1 MGTPMRRPSWEVVL
15 ALVFAATAALACAL
29 TPARYVASGAVLL
42 PSGMVR
48 VQYADRDP
56 HAALAQVQRF
66 AQRHTD
72 ALLVD
77 RPLIKRS
84 DPWLPWAALAAAL
97 GLAGF
102 LLLRPRGARLRC
114 ERDLIAVLGESI
126 VAPRPLEARRLC
138 ELLAHCWFRRGKTI
152 LPVVSADGDGSGIA
166 LQLAQAFAARGEATL
181 LIDANLRSPSVHRAL
196 GLPNRAGLA
205 DFLAG
210 RKPRLTQ
217 CAQNL
222 SVLVAGRSSEDPLEL
237 LSRKRLQDL
246 LALAERRYSV
256 IIVDTPAA
264 ASGPDLQMFAAL
276 AGGALVA
283 TRRSVQASAL
293 AQLRRLL
300 EPCRARIVGT
310 VLAPA

>member
-1 MGTPMRRPSWEVVL
+1 MHRRTWEVVL
-15 ALVFAATAALACAL
+15 ALVFAATAALACSL
-29 TPARYVASGAVLL
+29 IPPQYVASGAVLL
-42 PSGMVR
+42 PGGMVR
-48 VQYADRDP
+48 VEYSDRDP
-56 HAALAQVQRF
+56 HAALAQVERF
-66 AQRHTD
+66 VQGHSN

-84 DPWLPWAALAAAL
+84 EPWQPWAVLAAAL
-97 GLAGF
+97 VLAAF
-102 LLLRPRGARLRC
+102 LLLRPRGPRVRS
-114 ERDLIAVLGESI
+114 ERELIAVLGESL
-126 VAPRPLEARRLC
+126 VAPRPLAARHLC
-138 ELLAHCWFRRGKTI
+138 QLLSQCWFRRGKTI
-152 LPVVSADGDGSGIA
+152 LPVVSADGDGGGIA

-196 GLPNRAGLA
+196 GLRNSAGLA

-210 RKPRLTQ
+210 RKPRLAQ

-276 AGGALVA
+276 AGGALVVSRHRA
-283 TRRSVQASAL
+283 EASAL
-293 AQLRRLL
+293 QRLRKFL
-300 EPCRARIVGT
+300 EISRARIVGT